1 MLYDYGVI
9 CVMMPT
15 TLAGA
20 QIGSFLLIV
29 MPSVV
34 IQICLVT
41 MLIGLM
47 IQTGR
52 KGMYHCRKEN
62 KLIALRKE
70 EAE

>member
-34 IQICLVT
+34 IQICLVV

-47 IQTGR
+47 I
-52 KGMYHCRKEN
+52 
-62 KLIALRKE
+62 
-70 EAE
+70 